1 MNGVGAELY
10 NCDSEITH
18 LADGRQSLRYYAL
31 GPCDGGCNM
40 YFVDKDNV
48 LQSHKW
54 YPSAITLVNGNVAV
68 VGESTVGLLESNEG
82 AISNPVYELIKSDGS
97 VAPTQ

>member
-1 MNGVGAELY
+1 
-10 NCDSEITH
+10 
-18 LADGRQSLRYYAL
+18 
-31 GPCDGGCNM
+31 M

-82 AISNPVYELIKSDGS
+82 AISNPVYELIKADGS